1 MKNSTLLVA
10 TIILMSSSLVFPAR
24 FFAQDGAL
32 DLTFDADG
40 IVTTTIGTSHERAFS
55 VAIQSDGKIVA
66 AGNSFNG
73 AVVDFAVVRYNTDG
87 SLDTSFDTDGMET
100 TTFSPW
106 DAYGVSAA
114 IQADG
119 KILVAGNIGNGAN
132 TDFIL
137 VRYNS
142 DGSLDSSFGTD
153 GVVTTGIGTYG
164 DFVYAM
170 RIQSDEKIVVAGS
183 SDNGPNDDFAL
194 VRYNSD
200 GSLDMTFSS
209 DGKVTTS
216 IGSAN
221 DVANAM
227 VLQSD
232 GKIVLSGVSY
242 NGSDFD
248 FTLVRYTANGSLDTS
263 FDTDGK
269 VTTDFA
275 GSHEN
280 SYALVLQADGK
291 ILAAGGKNNGTNDEI
306 ALARYNT
313 DGSID
318 TDFDTD
324 GLQTTNMGLTSC
336 AALSIGIAQ
345 DGKILIAGR
354 STADGDEDVIL
365 ARYTTQGALDSSF
378 DSDGIVTTE
387 IGNYDEAANAIVI
400 QMDGKIVVA
409 GYSLN
414 GADNDFALARY
425 NYTSAVGVNS
435 EPNENSDLV
444 VYPNPCNGTFFL
456 KNIADNSVIS
466 IYDAMG
472 RMVLMQNVNPSGEI
486 ILPQPCSNG
495 LYMVKVFDGQN
506 FVEESVVF
514 VNK

>member
-24 FFAQDGAL
+24 FFAQDGVL

-87 SLDTSFDTDGMET
+87 SLDTSFDTDGMVT

-164 DFVYAM
+164 DFVYALK
-170 RIQSDEKIVVAGS
+170 IQSDEKIVVAGS

-227 VLQSD
+227 VLQWD

-242 NGSDFD
+242 NGSNFD
-248 FTLVRYTANGSLDTS
+248 FTLVRYTANGSLDTG
-263 FDTDGK
+263 FDSDGK
-269 VTTDFA
+269 VTTDFG

-280 SYALVLQADGK
+280 SYALALQADGK
-291 ILAAGGKNNGTNDEI
+291 ILAAGGRNNGTNDEI
-306 ALARYNT
+306 AIARYNT

-318 TDFDTD
+318 TDFGTD

-336 AALSIGIAQ
+336 AALSIGIAL
-345 DGKILIAGR
+345 DGKILVAGR

-365 ARYTTQGALDSSF
+365 ARYTSQGALDSSF
-378 DSDGIVTTE
+378 DTDGIVSTE
-387 IGNYDEAANAIVI
+387 IGDYDEAANAMAI

-414 GADNDFALARY
+414 GSDNDFALARY
-425 NYTSAVGVNS
+425 NYTSAVGVNT
-435 EPNENSDLV
+435 ELNLNSDMV

-456 KNIADNSVIS
+456 KNITDNSVIS
-466 IYDAMG
+466 IYDSMG

-486 ILPQPCSNG
+486 ILPQQCSMG
-495 LYMVKVFDGQN
+495 VYLIRASDGKKHSGESTVFIN
-506 FVEESVVF
+506 
-514 VNK
+514 N